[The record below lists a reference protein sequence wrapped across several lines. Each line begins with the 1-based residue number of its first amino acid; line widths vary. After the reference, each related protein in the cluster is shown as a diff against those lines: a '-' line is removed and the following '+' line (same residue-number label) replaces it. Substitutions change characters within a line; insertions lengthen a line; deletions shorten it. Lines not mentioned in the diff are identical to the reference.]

1 MASRSWPVFLSGRL
15 ESSECE
21 PVAEPLTG
29 ALIAQA
35 RRGDADAFEA
45 LFQLHHRQ
53 ILRVATHLLG
63 NAEDGCDAAQEVF
76 IRFFKYLDRFDDS
89 KPLKPWLH
97 RMTVNVCRDLARRR
111 RGNDMVRFD
120 DDPGAFDAPCERPT
134 PEQSFQ
140 QVQERDLLARAIASL
155 PERERAAIV
164 LRDIEGLDTKEV
176 AALLG
181 TTETTVRSQIS
192 LARVKIK
199 RFRDAV
205 LAGKEPK

>member
-1 MASRSWPVFLSGRL
+1 MLSREWPVFLSGRP
-15 ESSECE
+15 EHPEPQ
-21 PVAEPLTG
+21 PVAESLTG
-29 ALIAQA
+29 ALTAQA
-35 RRGDADAFEA
+35 RRGDAEAFEA

-53 ILRVATHLLG
+53 VLRVATCLLG
-63 NAEDGCDAAQEVF
+63 NPDDGCDAAQEVF
-76 IRFFKYLDRFDDS
+76 IRFFKYLDRFDES

-111 RGNDMVRFD
+111 RGSETVAFD
-120 DDPGAFDAPCERPT
+120 DDPGAFEAPCDRPT

-140 QVQERDLLARAIASL
+140 QAQERDLLARAIASL